1 MICEVDRF
9 ERYDG
14 GSVDSPEYSEDAV
27 VMVEDTELVSS
38 EQDANGRAT
47 EEKEVKILVQAEAR
61 ENVRLPGSDVK
72 KGDMVSEVTP
82 YMTPLLII

>member
-27 VMVEDTELVSS
+27 VMVEERVGAS
-38 EQDANGRAT
+38 ERA
-47 EEKEVKILVQAEAR
+47 
-61 ENVRLPGSDVK
+61 
-72 KGDMVSEVTP
+72 DM
-82 YMTPLLII
+82 